1 MEEYG
6 SGPRYS
12 IEMPSGER
20 YYLLCFP
27 FSPTDFFQAK
37 VPFENRDENRRE
49 RQAIDRILE
58 CINMQVHE
66 IHAHY
71 EYELEELRQQVE
83 SFEQFL
89 GLNNP
94 RAEHGSEYRANET

>member
-1 MEEYG
+1 MEEFG
-6 SGPRYS
+6 EGPRYA

-27 FSPTDFFQAK
+27 HAPTDFFSAK
-37 VPFENRDENRRE
+37 VPFENRPENWQE

-71 EYELEELRQQVE
+71 EYEIAELRQQIE
-83 SFEQFL
+83 SFEKLL
-89 GLNNP
+89 GLDKP
-94 RAEHGSEYRANET
+94 RAEHGHEYRAT